1 MVEADRTA
9 ESYVAGHGLLDG
21 RTAVVTA
28 AAGAG
33 IGGATARRFLEEG
46 ARVVIGD
53 VHARRTKET
62 VGRLAEEFGAGR
74 VHGTSCDVTDEA
86 QVAALFD
93 LAEQCHGGLDIVV
106 NNAGLGGTALLTDMT
121 DEQWGT
127 VVDTT
132 LTGTFRCTRAAL
144 RRLRADGRGGI
155 VVNNASVLG
164 WRAQAGQ
171 AHYAAAK
178 AGVMALTRCAA
189 VEAAPHGIRVNA
201 IAPSLALHPH
211 LAQVTSDELL
221 DDLTAGCPRSGATR
235 AFRQR
240 GERACQASRRRADPS
255 DTPWGPGDGENIGV
269 PKQKQSSDTSAAQTT
284 RAKKK
289 PPVTPSAE
297 RRGELLGIAADVFA
311 EQGYNATTVRKIA
324 DAAGML
330 AGSLYYHFD
339 SKESMLEEILRTFL
353 TELWDG
359 YDSVLSA
366 PLGPRETLEALVT
379 ESFREIDRHRSAVA
393 IYQKESKHLVTQT
406 RFEYLVESQ
415 QRFEKAWLSTLER
428 GVAEGAFRADL
439 DVRLA
444 YRFVRDTVWVAASW
458 YRPGGGHSPE
468 EIARQYLSMV
478 LDGIAVRT

>member
-1 MVEADRTA
+1 M
-9 ESYVAGHGLLDG
+9 
-21 RTAVVTA
+21 
-28 AAGAG
+28 
-33 IGGATARRFLEEG
+33 
-46 ARVVIGD
+46 
-53 VHARRTKET
+53 
-62 VGRLAEEFGAGR
+62 
-74 VHGTSCDVTDEA
+74 
-86 QVAALFD
+86 
-93 LAEQCHGGLDIVV
+93 
-106 NNAGLGGTALLTDMT
+106 
-121 DEQWGT
+121 
-127 VVDTT
+127 
-132 LTGTFRCTRAAL
+132 
-144 RRLRADGRGGI
+144 
-155 VVNNASVLG
+155 
-164 WRAQAGQ
+164 
-171 AHYAAAK
+171 
-178 AGVMALTRCAA
+178 
-189 VEAAPHGIRVNA
+189 
-201 IAPSLALHPH
+201 
-211 LAQVTSDELL
+211 
-221 DDLTAGCPRSGATR
+221 
-235 AFRQR
+235 
-240 GERACQASRRRADPS
+240 
-255 DTPWGPGDGENIGV
+255 
-269 PKQKQSSDTSAAQTT
+269 
-284 RAKKK
+284 
-289 PPVTPSAE
+289 TPSPE

-393 IYQKESKHLVTQT
+393 IYQKESRHLVTQT

-428 GVAEGAFRADL
+428 GVTEGAFRADL